1 MRYTI
6 KLKIQIAIGVIIATV
21 SAVQATL
28 SITQLRNETTQEV
41 TNQMTAIGHATSNYI
56 GDWLKTRSDMML
68 ANEPLIA
75 NQDNVDRELLLTKHA
90 GHFLSVYG
98 GFSDGTI
105 AYGDKTEDWPAGYDP
120 RTRPWYQNAMKTNQ
134 LTITEP
140 YQDFDGSLVVSL
152 AKSFKGKKQGVLAVD
167 LTVTHIIQQVLNL
180 KLDND
185 GYALLLDGNN
195 KIVAYKDEA
204 LSQKPATQLD
214 DELTPQLL
222 NSLEQQQSIGTITLT
237 NGQEKLI
244 AVSPI
249 AGTDWKLVVVEDK
262 TLAYAS
268 IGEQATFVIIA
279 SIILY
284 IIIAVIATLVIN
296 NLLRPLK
303 DLSVSVQQLS
313 QGNGDLTQRI
323 DVQRMDEIGELATYM
338 NQFLAQLQ
346 DMIQGIAK
354 HSLSLKENADLSA
367 QQTQQANQKVASQ
380 QNDVNQ
386 IATAIHEMS
395 ATSAEVASHA
405 EMTASAAQ
413 ASTTACEEG
422 QQVIGENR
430 QAITSLANQV
440 QDAAA
445 VIHEL
450 ESNAQN
456 INQILST
463 IQGIAEQTNLL
474 ALNAAIEA
482 ARAGEQGR
490 GFAVVADEVRVLSQR
505 THDSTE
511 EIRTMIDTLQQNTRQ
526 AVETMEASTGLA
538 DQSVG
543 FAEAASESLNQITI
557 AITEI
562 SDMATHIASAAEE
575 QRAVSED
582 ISRNTQAI
590 RDVAEHLAVQT
601 EEATESANNMS
612 EAAAAMRTDVSRFKV

>member
-1 MRYTI
+1 
-6 KLKIQIAIGVIIATV
+6 
-21 SAVQATL
+21 
-28 SITQLRNETTQEV
+28 
-41 TNQMTAIGHATSNYI
+41 
-56 GDWLKTRSDMML
+56 
-68 ANEPLIA
+68 
-75 NQDNVDRELLLTKHA
+75 
-90 GHFLSVYG
+90 
-98 GFSDGTI
+98 
-105 AYGDKTEDWPAGYDP
+105 
-120 RTRPWYQNAMKTNQ
+120 
-134 LTITEP
+134 
-140 YQDFDGSLVVSL
+140 
-152 AKSFKGKKQGVLAVD
+152 
-167 LTVTHIIQQVLNL
+167 
-180 KLDND
+180 
-185 GYALLLDGNN
+185 
-195 KIVAYKDEA
+195 
-204 LSQKPATQLD
+204 
-214 DELTPQLL
+214 LTPQLL

>member
-152 AKSFKGKKQGVLAVD
+152 AKSFKGKKQGVLAAD

-268 IGEQATFVIIA
+268 IGEQAIFVIIA

-338 NQFLAQLQ
+338 NQFLAQLR

-430 QAITSLANQV
+430 QAITSFSQ
-440 QDAAA
+440 
-445 VIHEL
+445 
-450 ESNAQN
+450 S
-456 INQILST
+456 ST
-463 IQGIAEQTNLL
+463 RCSG
-474 ALNAAIEA
+474 
-482 ARAGEQGR
+482 
-490 GFAVVADEVRVLSQR
+490 S
-505 THDSTE
+505 DS
-511 EIRTMIDTLQQNTRQ
+511 
-526 AVETMEASTGLA
+526 
-538 DQSVG
+538 
-543 FAEAASESLNQITI
+543 
-557 AITEI
+557 
-562 SDMATHIASAAEE
+562 
-575 QRAVSED
+575 
-582 ISRNTQAI
+582 
-590 RDVAEHLAVQT
+590 
-601 EEATESANNMS
+601 
-612 EAAAAMRTDVSRFKV
+612 

>member
-1 MRYTI
+1 M
-6 KLKIQIAIGVIIATV
+6 
-21 SAVQATL
+21 
-28 SITQLRNETTQEV
+28 
-41 TNQMTAIGHATSNYI
+41 
-56 GDWLKTRSDMML
+56 
-68 ANEPLIA
+68 
-75 NQDNVDRELLLTKHA
+75 
-90 GHFLSVYG
+90 
-98 GFSDGTI
+98 
-105 AYGDKTEDWPAGYDP
+105 
-120 RTRPWYQNAMKTNQ
+120 
-134 LTITEP
+134 
-140 YQDFDGSLVVSL
+140 
-152 AKSFKGKKQGVLAVD
+152 
-167 LTVTHIIQQVLNL
+167 
-180 KLDND
+180 
-185 GYALLLDGNN
+185 
-195 KIVAYKDEA
+195 
-204 LSQKPATQLD
+204 
-214 DELTPQLL
+214 
-222 NSLEQQQSIGTITLT
+222 
-237 NGQEKLI
+237 
-244 AVSPI
+244 
-249 AGTDWKLVVVEDK
+249 
-262 TLAYAS
+262 
-268 IGEQATFVIIA
+268 IIA

-303 DLSVSVQQLS
+303 YLSVSVQQLS

-482 ARAGEQGR
+482 A
-490 GFAVVADEVRVLSQR
+490 
-505 THDSTE
+505 
-511 EIRTMIDTLQQNTRQ
+511 
-526 AVETMEASTGLA
+526 
-538 DQSVG
+538 
-543 FAEAASESLNQITI
+543 
-557 AITEI
+557 
-562 SDMATHIASAAEE
+562 
-575 QRAVSED
+575 
-582 ISRNTQAI
+582 
-590 RDVAEHLAVQT
+590 
-601 EEATESANNMS
+601 
-612 EAAAAMRTDVSRFKV
+612 

>member
-120 RTRPWYQNAMKTNQ
+120 RNRPWYQNAMKTNQ

-152 AKSFKGKKQGVLAVD
+152 AKSFKGKKQGVLAAD

-422 QQVIGENR
+422 QQVISENR